1 MAARAARAVGR
12 EGRSQQS
19 PGTAARGER
28 RAGSLALAL
37 ALALD
42 LALALALDLALA
54 LALAVAL
61 DLDLAPPLAP
71 GPAPTNRRSRYWTRR
86 L

>member
-42 LALALALDLALA
+42 LALALAL
-54 LALAVAL
+54 AVAL